1 MAAGRPGSLRVGRF
15 YGVPIYADL
24 SLFIAGA
31 LVTVAILPRL
41 KEIDP
46 TIGTRAYLIGAAF
59 AVLVYL
65 SILLHELAHATT
77 ARAFGLPV
85 RSIALSLLGGVTDF
99 DRAPKTAWRSFAIAA
114 AGPGTTLVIAGMG
127 YGLLQVTEDG
137 SLPRL
142 VLAQL
147 TASNLIVGIYNLL
160 PGLPLDGGAMLAAI
174 VWGATKSET
183 KGIVVAAWAGRVVAV
198 LTALV
203 PFVAASSQQQ
213 PPNPV
218 LIAMAAFLEIV
229 LWMGSAQALRAARIR
244 RRLPLLA
251 LRHLMRP
258 SVAVPATTP
267 LAEAL
272 RQLEAAG
279 AGALV
284 VVDASGR
291 ATGIV
296 SEAAVSATPLERRPW
311 VAAGDVARPLVAGMV
326 LTADLSG
333 PRLIEALQAQ
343 PATEYLVVDQAGSV
357 SGVLATSDVERVLA
371 QV

>member
-1 MAAGRPGSLRVGRF
+1 MAAGRPGALRVGRF

-41 KEIDP
+41 REIDP
-46 TIGTRAYLIGAAF
+46 TIGNRGYLIGALF

-65 SILLHELAHATT
+65 SILLHELAHAST
-77 ARAFGLPV
+77 ARALGLPV

-114 AGPGTTLVIAGMG
+114 AGPATTLVIAGAG
-127 YGLLQVTEDG
+127 YGLLQLTADDTM
-137 SLPRL
+137 PQL

-147 TASNLIVGIYNLL
+147 TWSNLIVGVYNLL
-160 PGLPLDGGAMLAAI
+160 PGLPLDGGAILAAI

-198 LTALV
+198 LTAAL
-203 PFVAASSQQQ
+203 PFVAASMRQEA
-213 PPNPV
+213 PNPV
-218 LIAMAAFLEIV
+218 LIAMGAFLAIV

-251 LRHLMRP
+251 LRQLVRP
-258 SVAVPATTP
+258 TVAVPPTTP

-284 VVDASGR
+284 VIDGSGR

-296 SEAAVSATPLERRPW
+296 SEAAVSATPVDRRAW
-311 VAAGDVARPLVAGMV
+311 VSTGEVARPLVPGMV
-326 LTADLSG
+326 LTADLTG
-333 PRLIEALQAQ
+333 PRLIDALLAHS
-343 PATEYLVVDQAGSV
+343 ATEYLVVDQAGAV